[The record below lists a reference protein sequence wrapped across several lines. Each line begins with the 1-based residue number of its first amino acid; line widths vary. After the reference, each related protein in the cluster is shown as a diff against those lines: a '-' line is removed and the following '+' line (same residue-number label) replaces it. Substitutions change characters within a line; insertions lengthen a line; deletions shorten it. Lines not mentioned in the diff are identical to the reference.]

1 LTIFFI
7 FLTPPFF
14 TGGDDDDAP
23 FMGCRLV
30 DVLAAAAPPRVDN
43 LSLLLLCTDDD
54 DEVEPVDD
62 KFQGSRRDDPK
73 MPRPL
78 DDDDDCTALTPL
90 SVIEMTA
97 TRQTP
102 SAVAVYCRPI
112 LMMHVLCE
120 IHVRLS
126 SEIQTPFKIGFGRK
140 VKFVGT
146 RNLMV
151 YVGYIMV

>member
-1 LTIFFI
+1 VSLLGEPLALLVGAARCFCFLTIFFI
-7 FLTPPFF
+7 FLTLPFF
-14 TGGDDDDAP
+14 TGGDDDAVP

-30 DVLAAAAPPRVDN
+30 DVLAAAPPRVVN
-43 LSLLLLCTDDD
+43 FSLLLLLCTDDDD

-62 KFQGSRRDDPK
+62 KFQGSRRDPK

-112 LMMHVLCE
+112 LMMHVL
-120 IHVRLS
+120 
-126 SEIQTPFKIGFGRK
+126 
-140 VKFVGT
+140 
-146 RNLMV
+146 
-151 YVGYIMV
+151 

>member
-1 LTIFFI
+1 VSLLGEPLALLVVAARCFCFLTIFFI

-30 DVLAAAAPPRVDN
+30 DVLAAAPPRVVN
-43 LSLLLLCTDDD
+43 FSLLLLCTDDD
-54 DEVEPVDD
+54 DEVEPADD
-62 KFQGSRRDDPK
+62 KFQGSRRDPK

-78 DDDDDCTALTPL
+78 DDDDCTALTTL

-112 LMMHVLCE
+112 LMMHVLC
-120 IHVRLS
+120 V
-126 SEIQTPFKIGFGRK
+126 
-140 VKFVGT
+140 V
-146 RNLMV
+146 
-151 YVGYIMV
+151 